1 VEKLKEKRIEVRWR
15 GNHGK
20 TFWMGLILAIY
31 GAIVLIGAVVACPAK
46 HASIS
51 VSLFMILTG
60 MCFAILG
67 KDMEKKAEAK

>member
-1 VEKLKEKRIEVRWR
+1 M
-15 GNHGK
+15 K

-31 GAIVLIGAVVACPAK
+31 GVIVLIGAAVACPAK

-51 VSLFMILTG
+51 VSIFMILTG
-60 MCFAILG
+60 VCFAILG